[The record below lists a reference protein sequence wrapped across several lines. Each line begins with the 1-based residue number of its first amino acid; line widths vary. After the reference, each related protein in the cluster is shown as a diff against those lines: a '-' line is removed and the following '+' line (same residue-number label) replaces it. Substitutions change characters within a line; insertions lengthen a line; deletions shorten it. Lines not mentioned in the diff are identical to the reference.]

1 MVNEEQ
7 SYSRLDRFEKKRK
20 NTKWLSIFIGIGT
33 ILIIVFIMILA
44 FSNREDT
51 DLVNEPEDDSGEVER
66 SEPEGEGD
74 DDSSDQQPNDNNN
87 FENETEPSNEEDEL
101 YDTEIEVID
110 HVEDDNVIYAYTSS
124 WEPIDT
130 QQEEPHQI
138 TWDQSSQDWREMMQ
152 AAELATG
159 VGIEEM
165 YYLWVSG
172 DGSQSV
178 IATFSNARMDEHF
191 RVYITWIEYQGWQ
204 PERVDLLHRHDQMH
218 RFNADEED

>member
-1 MVNEEQ
+1 
-7 SYSRLDRFEKKRK
+7 
-20 NTKWLSIFIGIGT
+20 
-33 ILIIVFIMILA
+33 MILA
-44 FSNREDT
+44 FSNREDAN
-51 DLVNEPEDDSGEVER
+51 LVNDPQDDSGEVER
-66 SEPEGEGD
+66 SEPEAEGD
-74 DDSSDQQPNDNNN
+74 DDSSDQQPDHDNN
-87 FENETEPSNEEDEL
+87 FENETEPPNEGDEQ
-101 YDTEIEVID
+101 YPDDSEIDVID
-110 HVEDDNVIYAYTSS
+110 HVEDDNVIYAYTSN
-124 WEPIDT
+124 WEPIST

-172 DGSQSV
+172 DGPKSV

-204 PERVDLLHRHDQMH
+204 PERVDILHRHDQMH